1 MLDQALTDSWGF
13 FKRHLGALSVLVLP
27 IVIPLQVAMSWYGGA
42 NPEQEMSPSEM
53 MVTTVLG
60 LAVYAF
66 YLGAVIFYI
75 ASVTTGE
82 RRSTAELYRLAL
94 RYWAPLL
101 LLMFLVAFAVFGGFM
116 LLVVPGVLLMLKLAF
131 AEFDLLLNGSS
142 PTDAWKTSWELTKNR
157 KGTLFGGYLIITLAI
172 YVPMFVIEFLLAGFQ
187 VTHWAV
193 YATTATVTTM
203 CNLFYT
209 IFAFRV
215 YDLTLAKKREEAELE
230 MEDESA
236 DLSLETGR
244 DSGRPGPGAE

>member
-13 FKRHLGALSVLVLP
+13 FRRHLGALSVIVLP
-27 IVIPLQVAMSWYGGA
+27 IVIPLQVGMSLYGSA
-42 NPEQEMSPSEM
+42 NPEQEMSSSEM
-53 MVTTVLG
+53 MVTTLLG

-75 ASVTTGE
+75 ASVTTGQ

-142 PTDAWKTSWELTKNR
+142 PTDALKTSWELTKNR
-157 KGTLFGGYLIITLAI
+157 KGTLFGGYVIITLAI
-172 YVPMFVIEFLLAGFQ
+172 YVPLFVLEALLAGFQ

-193 YATTATVTTM
+193 YATTATVTTL

-215 YDLTLAKKREEAELE
+215 YDLTLAKQREEAELE
-230 MEDESA
+230 AKNA
-236 DLSLETGR
+236 DLSLDADE